1 MILIYTHHITPRVE
15 YAFRMMLTELL
26 GIEVAFTDQKMGFI
40 SAFALKIN
48 YSHEILENIP
58 HIIPH
63 GLLHSD
69 KIDPTLDVKYAS
81 TAADEH
87 LLFAQDMD
95 TRDDLGFDI
104 ATATFYLLSR
114 YEEYIEPQSFYD
126 YKKSIAYKHDFLKLP
141 IIHIWVKKLK
151 AVLLNYYPAL
161 DFNQDRYR
169 HQLTY
174 DIDHLHAF
182 KDKKMTIQYM
192 RLAQDFFFNQ
202 TQYRQRKAVLFDGQ
216 VDPWMNFDFQKS
228 INQYVEKVH
237 YFFHCGIEKNKYD
250 NSTSTTHIDFQYAI
264 KTLQDTHAQI
274 GLHPS
279 YKSNDQLDIL
289 QKEKKSLEVYL
300 REPITASRQ
309 HYLFLRLPDTY
320 RNLVSLGITDDYT
333 MGYSHSTGF
342 RAGIA
347 VPFLWFD
354 LERNIC
360 SDLRLHPFCVMD
372 TTLKHHLGLSP
383 EEGLDHIRYYISI
396 CKLYEAEFCSLW
408 HNSSLGENFGWQGW
422 RQVLEQMVK
431 LAS

>member
-1 MILIYTHHITPRVE
+1 MILLYTHHITPRVE
-15 YAFRMMLTELL
+15 YTFRTLLTELL
-26 GIEVAFTDQKMGFI
+26 GIEVAFTDQKMAFI

-58 HIIPH
+58 HIAPH
-63 GLLHSD
+63 GLLHSKD
-69 KIDPTLDVKYAS
+69 IDPTLDIGYKRVSK
-81 TAADEH
+81 DEH
-87 LLFAQDMD
+87 LLFVHDESVH
-95 TRDDLGFDI
+95 DDIGFDI
-104 ATATFYLLSR
+104 GAATFFLLSR
-114 YEEYIEPQSFYD
+114 YEEYWHSQHFYD
-126 YKKSIAYKHDFLKLP
+126 YKNSVAYKHDFLNRP
-141 IIHIWVKKLK
+141 VIHIWVKKLK
-151 AVLLNYYPAL
+151 DILLNYYPAL
-161 DFNQDRYR
+161 DFNHGRYQ

-182 KDKKMTIQYM
+182 KDKKMSIQYA
-192 RLAQDFFFNQ
+192 RLAQDFFFNRL
-202 TQYRQRKAVLFDGQ
+202 QYRLRKAVLFEGA

-237 YFFHCGIEKNKYD
+237 YFFHCGLEKNKYD
-250 NSTSTTHIDFQYAI
+250 YSTSTEHIDFKYAI

-279 YKSNDQLDIL
+279 YKSNEKFDVL
-289 QKEKKSLEVYL
+289 QKEKKALEVHL
-300 REPITASRQ
+300 SAPVTTSRQ
-309 HYLFLRLPDTY
+309 HYLYLKLPATY
-320 RNLVSLGITDDYT
+320 RNLIALGITDDYT
-333 MGYSHSTGF
+333 MGYSHTTGF

-354 LERNIC
+354 LERNEC
-360 SDLRLHPFCVMD
+360 SSLRLHPFCVMD

-396 CKLYEAEFCSLW
+396 CKLYEAEYCSLW
-408 HNSSLGENFGWQGW
+408 HNSSLGENYGWQGW